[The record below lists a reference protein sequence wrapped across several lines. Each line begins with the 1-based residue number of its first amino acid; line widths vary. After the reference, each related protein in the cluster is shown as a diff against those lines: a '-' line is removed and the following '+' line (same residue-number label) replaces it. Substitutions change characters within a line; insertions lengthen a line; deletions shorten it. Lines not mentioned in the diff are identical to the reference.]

1 MNDMKLASH
10 NSWSYLKP
18 LKWWMRPFRFMSRC
32 QDVDIKTQYE
42 EYGVRCFD
50 LRLHFTNAGEMR
62 VNHSYMNYAIKD
74 EELFEQMEWLD
85 KKKDVAVRILLDIRN
100 KIDYTDLQIS
110 MFKLLCSVLENKYT
124 HIKFWCG
131 RNLYN
136 WNVEY
141 AFSYEPTCAE
151 KYSSVC
157 KPALIDDWYP
167 RWFAKKHTKELYKK
181 GSSADFLMLDF
192 VNYIK

>member
-42 EYGVRCFD
+42 KYGVRCFD
-50 LRLHFTNAGEMR
+50 LRIHFTSNGEMR
-62 VNHSYMNYAIKD
+62 VNHSFMNYAIKD
-74 EELFEQMEWLD
+74 EELFEQMEWLN
-85 KKKDVAVRILLDIRN
+85 KQKDVAVRILLDIRS
-100 KIDYTDLQIS
+100 KIEYTDLQLS
-110 MFKLLCSVLENKYT
+110 MFKLCCSVLENKYT
-124 HIKFWCG
+124 NIKFWCG

-141 AFSYEPTCAE
+141 PFSYEPTCAE
-151 KYSSVC
+151 KYASVC
-157 KPALIDDWYP
+157 APAWIDDWYP
-167 RWFAKKHTKELYKK
+167 RWFAKRHTKEIYKK